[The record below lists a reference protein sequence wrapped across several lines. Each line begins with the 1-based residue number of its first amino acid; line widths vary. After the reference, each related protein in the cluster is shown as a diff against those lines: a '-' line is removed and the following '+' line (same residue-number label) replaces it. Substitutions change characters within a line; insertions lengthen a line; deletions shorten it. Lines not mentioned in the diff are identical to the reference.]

1 MHHERR
7 GPPRRSWYFWRAFG
21 VFYCNR
27 VIFSNTC
34 APLANDALFLEKSGP
49 ATDIIR
55 KLTRVEIALQKSGA
69 GPLDCWVL
77 AYLMK
82 LPTSDELICV
92 DDRSHPYTTSPTSP
106 KSTETPN

>member
-1 MHHERR
+1 MSPETPPPPPTAPSPEPSSPTSQRPEEANRFGHTADCADAQEQEMRR
-7 GPPRRSWYFWRAFG
+7 
-21 VFYCNR
+21 
-27 VIFSNTC
+27 
-34 APLANDALFLEKSGP
+34 
-49 ATDIIR
+49 
-55 KLTRVEIALQKSGA
+55 RVEIALQKSGA